1 MFSLSRPS
9 ICSAKGSADAGVAK
23 LADAPDLGSGAARR
37 GGSSPFTRTTKLD
50 LLRIPVKIFVGTQ
63 SFQVNQLYLG
73 FERVTEKQLL
83 TQTRKFVDS
92 EAF

>member
-1 MFSLSRPS
+1 
-9 ICSAKGSADAGVAK
+9 
-23 LADAPDLGSGAARR
+23 
-37 GGSSPFTRTTKLD
+37 
-50 LLRIPVKIFVGTQ
+50 VGTQ
-63 SFQVNQLYLG
+63 SFQVNQLNFG